1 MLRYFFLLVVF
12 IFSFAAISPRDFVAE
27 EHFIRTEKRHFKL
40 VNKMRTGGKK
50 GRRFVL
56 VQTAEGATFEENP
69 EKPDSFRLVL
79 HEINPYI
86 QFYKAQPSKSYGII
100 FMRQYVWFCQIG
112 KSAFLKCKRGA
123 IGYVSG
129 YDPEN
134 EGGSRPEVFELLRPT
149 YLRKENKLIYEISDV
164 DTFKVK
170 KKDLKNVTL
179 VIDLALN

>member
-1 MLRYFFLLVVF
+1 M
-12 IFSFAAISPRDFVAE
+12 AE
-27 EHFIRTEKRHFKL
+27 ENFIRTEKRHFKL
-40 VNKMRTGGKK
+40 MNKMRAGGKK

-56 VQTAEGATFEENP
+56 VQTAEAATFEENP
-69 EKPDSFRLVL
+69 DKPNSFRLVL

-86 QFYKAQPSKSYGII
+86 QFYKAQPSKSFGII
-100 FMRQYVWFCQIG
+100 FMRQYVWFCKIG
-112 KSAFLKCKRGA
+112 KSAFLKCNRGA

-129 YDPEN
+129 LDPIN
-134 EGGSRPEVFELLRPT
+134 GGVSRPEVFELLSPN

-170 KKDLKNVTL
+170 KKDLKDVTL